1 MKVMFL
7 MMQKNYKMEFGK
19 ELKWIIE
26 QMVLM
31 MGVKIRKW
39 LKKRNERK
47 GNKKWKWIVKV
58 ILLIIIWI

>member
-1 MKVMFL
+1 MKMKVMFL

-39 LKKRNERK
+39 LKKRNE
-47 GNKKWKWIVKV
+47 
-58 ILLIIIWI
+58 